1 MLGRCGLELVV
12 GSTIGCTLV
21 PVEPWQDVSKYHLQL
36 EPEIGD
42 SFQVQCPSEGQEFG
56 EGRLN
61 WSWQAFCL
69 ELLVFFLGEEKFFQD
84 TLCFVTSKTS
94 DRGGAQ
100 FFHLYYL
107 SAHPWDRGVNIHVS
121 QVHPC
126 WCTVFIQTA
135 MLLVSI
141 VMSYWHLWKEP
152 GIKIYKRNKF
162 SNSMKSIS
170 HSRDPW

>member
-1 MLGRCGLELVV
+1 M

-42 SFQVQCPSEGQEFG
+42 SFQVQCPSEGQDFG

-61 WSWQAFCL
+61 WSWQAFFL
-69 ELLVFFLGEEKFFQD
+69 ELLVFFFGRRSS
-84 TLCFVTSKTS
+84 SKIPYVLSLQKYLMIPETG
-94 DRGGAQ
+94 GGAQ

-141 VMSYWHLWKEP
+141 VMYIGTYERSQV
-152 GIKIYKRNKF
+152 
-162 SNSMKSIS
+162 
-170 HSRDPW
+170 

>member
-69 ELLVFFLGEEKFFQD
+69 ELLVFFGGRRSSSKIPYVLSLQKHLTGGEPSSFTCITWVHIHGIGALTFMFRRYIHAGARSSFR
-84 TLCFVTSKTS
+84 LPCF
-94 DRGGAQ
+94 
-100 FFHLYYL
+100 L
-107 SAHPWDRGVNIHVS
+107 SASWCHIGTYERN
-121 QVHPC
+121 QV
-126 WCTVFIQTA
+126 
-135 MLLVSI
+135 
-141 VMSYWHLWKEP
+141 
-152 GIKIYKRNKF
+152 
-162 SNSMKSIS
+162 
-170 HSRDPW
+170 